1 MAISILKRTRALS
14 TDAWSAWASTSD
26 APPYVD
32 TTLVEY
38 RVDSNTNITIDQ
50 LTAGSIATDVEG
62 KSYWTGT
69 GYFDVIMSAV
79 NGNVKCEYESGRI
92 VGVQYAEVYLGAL
105 QGALQ
110 MALGLLMQEKDAET
124 RADVNIEHKELLKR
138 QQALVERQTKGFD
151 DDAKQKLLKQAL
163 DSWSIAYSVAQDANS
178 IPDSIKVN
186 VIDSIMKNAYTSL
199 GVVKTN
205 DPIGE
210 A

>member
-1 MAISILKRTRALS
+1 MALSILKRTRALD
-14 TDAWSAWASTSD
+14 TDAWSAWASTTD

-32 TTLVEY
+32 TPLVEY

-50 LTAGSIATDVEG
+50 LTAGSIATDAEG
-62 KSYWTGT
+62 KAYWTGT

-79 NGNVKCEYESGRI
+79 NGNIKCEYESGRI
-92 VGVQYAEVYLGAL
+92 VGVQYAEVYLRAL

-110 MALGLLMQEKDAET
+110 TALGLLLQEKEAET
-124 RADVNIEHKELLKR
+124 KADINIEQKELLKR
-138 QQALVERQTKGFD
+138 QQALVERQTRGFD

-163 DSWSIAYSVAQDANS
+163 DSWSVAYSVAQDANS

-199 GVVKTN
+199 GITKTN

>member
-1 MAISILKRTRALS
+1 MALSILKRTRAS
-14 TDAWSAWASTSD
+14 YTDAWSAWASTTD

-32 TTLVEY
+32 TPLIEY
-38 RVDSNTNITIDQ
+38 RVDSNTNVTIDQ
-50 LTAGSIATDVEG
+50 LTAGSIATDAEG

-92 VGVQYAEVYLGAL
+92 VGVQYAEVYLSAL

-110 MALGLLMQEKDAET
+110 TALGLLLQEKEAET
-124 RADVNIEHKELLKR
+124 KADLNIEQKELLKR
-138 QQALVERQTKGFD
+138 QQLLVERQTRGFD

-163 DSWSIAYSVAQDANS
+163 DSWSVAYSVAQDANS

-186 VIDSIMKNAYTSL
+186 VIDSIMHNAYTSL
-199 GVVKTN
+199 GITKAN

>member
-1 MAISILKRTRALS
+1 MALSILKRTRALN
-14 TDAWSAWASTSD
+14 TDAWSAWASTTD

-32 TTLVEY
+32 TPLVEY

-50 LTAGSIATDVEG
+50 LTAGSIATDAEG

-92 VGVQYAEVYLGAL
+92 VGVQYAEVYLSAL

-110 MALGLLMQEKDAET
+110 TALGLLLQEKEAET
-124 RADVNIEHKELLKR
+124 KADINIEQKELLKR
-138 QQALVERQTKGFD
+138 QQALVERQTRGFD

-163 DSWSIAYSVAQDANS
+163 DSWSVAYSVAQDANS

-199 GVVKTN
+199 GITKTN

>member
-26 APPYVD
+26 APPYVN

-38 RVDSNTNITIDQ
+38 RVETSTSITIDQ
-50 LTAGSIATDVEG
+50 LTDGDIAVDTDG
-62 KSYWTGT
+62 KSYWEGT
-69 GYFDVIMSAV
+69 GYFDVIMGAV

-110 MALGLLMQEKDAET
+110 TAATLLLQRQDAEAKT
-124 RADVNIEHKELLKR
+124 DVSVEQKELLKK
-138 QQALVERQTKGFD
+138 QQLLVERQTKGFD

-163 DSWSIAYSVAQDANS
+163 DSWSVAYSVAQDANS

>member
-1 MAISILKRTRALS
+1 MALSILKRTRALN
-14 TDAWSAWASTSD
+14 TDAWSAWASTTD

-32 TTLVEY
+32 TPLVEY

-50 LTAGSIATDVEG
+50 LTAGRIATDAEG

-92 VGVQYAEVYLGAL
+92 VGVQYAEVYLSAL

-110 MALGLLMQEKDAET
+110 TALGLLLQEKEAET
-124 RADVNIEHKELLKR
+124 KADINIEQKELLKR
-138 QQALVERQTKGFD
+138 QQTLVERQTKGFD

-163 DSWSIAYSVAQDANS
+163 DSWSVAYSVAQDANS

-199 GVVKTN
+199 GIVKTN

>member
-1 MAISILKRTRALS
+1 MALSILKRTRALS
-14 TDAWSAWASTSD
+14 TDAWSAWASTTD

-110 MALGLLMQEKDAET
+110 TALGLLLQEKDAET
-124 RADVNIEHKELLKR
+124 KADVNVEQKELLKR
-138 QQALVERQTKGFD
+138 QQALVERQTRGFD

-163 DSWSIAYSVAQDANS
+163 DSWSVAYSVAQDANS

-199 GVVKTN
+199 GITKTN

>member
-1 MAISILKRTRALS
+1 MALSILKRTRALS
-14 TDAWSAWASTSD
+14 TDAWSAWASTTD

-38 RVDSNTNITIDQ
+38 RVNSNTNITIDQ

-110 MALGLLMQEKDAET
+110 TALGLLLQEKDAET
-124 RADVNIEHKELLKR
+124 KVDVNVEQKELLKR
-138 QQALVERQTKGFD
+138 QQALVERQTRGFD

-163 DSWSIAYSVAQDANS
+163 DSWSVAYSVAQDANS

>member
-1 MAISILKRTRALS
+1 MALSILKRTRALD
-14 TDAWSAWASTSD
+14 TDAWSAWASTTD

-110 MALGLLMQEKDAET
+110 TALGLLMQEKDAET
-124 RADVNIEHKELLKR
+124 RADVNIEQKELLKR

-199 GVVKTN
+199 GITKTN

-210 A
+210 V

>member
-1 MAISILKRTRALS
+1 MALSILKRTRALD
-14 TDAWSAWASTSD
+14 TDAWSAWASTTD

-32 TTLVEY
+32 TPLVEY

-50 LTAGSIATDVEG
+50 LTAGSIATDAEG

-92 VGVQYAEVYLGAL
+92 VGVQYAEVYLSAL

-110 MALGLLMQEKDAET
+110 TALGLLLQEKEAET
-124 RADVNIEHKELLKR
+124 KADINIEQKELLKR
-138 QQALVERQTKGFD
+138 QQVLVERQTRGFD

-163 DSWSIAYSVAQDANS
+163 DSWSVAYSVAQDANS

-199 GVVKTN
+199 GITKTN

>member
-1 MAISILKRTRALS
+1 MALSILKRTRAFD
-14 TDAWSAWASTSD
+14 TDAWSAWASTTD

-32 TTLVEY
+32 TPLVEY
-38 RVDSNTNITIDQ
+38 RVESNTNITIDQ
-50 LTAGSIATDVEG
+50 LTAGSIATDAEG

-79 NGNVKCEYESGRI
+79 NGNIKCEYESGRI
-92 VGVQYAEVYLGAL
+92 VGVQYAEVYLSAL

-110 MALGLLMQEKDAET
+110 TALGLLLQEKEAET
-124 RADVNIEHKELLKR
+124 KADINIEQKELLKR
-138 QQALVERQTKGFD
+138 QQALVERQTRGFD

-163 DSWSIAYSVAQDANS
+163 DSWSVAYSVAQDANS

-199 GVVKTN
+199 GIIKTN

>member
-1 MAISILKRTRALS
+1 MALSILKRTRALD
-14 TDAWSAWASTSD
+14 TDAWSAWASTTD

-32 TTLVEY
+32 TPLVEY

-50 LTAGSIATDVEG
+50 LTAGSIATDAEG

-92 VGVQYAEVYLGAL
+92 VGVQYAEVYLSAL

-110 MALGLLMQEKDAET
+110 TALGLLLQEKEAET
-124 RADVNIEHKELLKR
+124 KADINIEQKELLKR
-138 QQALVERQTKGFD
+138 QQALVERQTRGFD

-163 DSWSIAYSVAQDANS
+163 DSWSVAYSVAQDANS

-199 GVVKTN
+199 GIIKTN

>member
-1 MAISILKRTRALS
+1 MALSILKRTRALD
-14 TDAWSAWASTSD
+14 TDAWSAWASTTD

-32 TTLVEY
+32 TPLVEY

-50 LTAGSIATDVEG
+50 LTAGSIATDAEG

-92 VGVQYAEVYLGAL
+92 VGVQYAEVYLSAL

-110 MALGLLMQEKDAET
+110 TALGLLLQEKEAET
-124 RADVNIEHKELLKR
+124 KADINIEQKELLKR
-138 QQALVERQTKGFD
+138 QQALVERQTRGFD

-163 DSWSIAYSVAQDANS
+163 DSWSVAYSVAQDANS

-199 GVVKTN
+199 GITKTN